1 MPVLRPGAV
10 RALRSMDGLRQV
22 EVGYLLLRS

>member
-1 MPVLRPGAV
+1 LRPGAV